1 MSGLAGDDKTLH
13 GYDSTSVKRIEI
25 PASLSVKLSEKQ
37 LEELEQHANKEG
49 IARHDLVLL
58 EHAMEKKGMT
68 YEDAF
73 RALKEKKLEGASS
86 SSA

>member
-1 MSGLAGDDKTLH
+1 MSGLAGDDKMLH